1 MSTLIN
7 TQLALAEAR
16 TALMLIATPARADGT
31 YNRCRTAC
39 ESLAKAALRQMD
51 RHEAGVSAPV
61 QLQLEPVLATPKITS
76 LNNKFTVYSDG
87 GCKGNPG
94 PSGWGAVLL
103 QEGVVISEAKEF
115 IGTATNQVAE
125 LCAAIGG
132 IAMTP
137 EGSIVELISDS
148 QYTLKGLSEWR
159 KGWEARGWRNS
170 AGEPVANKSHWL
182 KLFALADKRKVT
194 TKWVRGHTGDT
205 HNERC
210 DALANEVIA
219 ANR

>member
-1 MSTLIN
+1 MSNLVN
-7 TQLALAEAR
+7 MQLALAEAR
-16 TALMLIATPARADGT
+16 DALELIATPARSDGT

-39 ESLAKAALRQMD
+39 ESLASAALRKMD
-51 RHEAGVSAPV
+51 RHEAGVIAPI
-61 QLQLEPVLATPKITS
+61 QSQLELVTPAPKPLS
-76 LNNKFTVYSDG
+76 QGNKFTVYSDG
-87 GCKGNPG
+87 GSKGNPG

-103 QEGVVISEAKEF
+103 QDGVVVGEAKEY
-115 IGTATNQVAE
+115 IGVATNQVAE

-132 IAMTP
+132 ISLTP
-137 EGSIVELISDS
+137 EGSVVELISDS

-159 KGWEARGWRNS
+159 KGWESRGWRNS

-182 KLFALADKRKVT
+182 KLFALADRRKVT

-210 DALANEVIA
+210 DALANEIIA